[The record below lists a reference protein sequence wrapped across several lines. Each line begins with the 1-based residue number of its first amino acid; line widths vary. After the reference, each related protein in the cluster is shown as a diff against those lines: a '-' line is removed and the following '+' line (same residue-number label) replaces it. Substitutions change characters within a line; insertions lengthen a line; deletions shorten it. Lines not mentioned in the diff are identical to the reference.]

1 MGAKDVLLPRKKE
14 LESTP
19 CTISVG
25 HRHGLLL
32 DRDSYPLNAV
42 SQVSNHQQEAIFAR
56 AEPNPRRT
64 SVRKFNILGSWRSG
78 NEKVREDGRSDTR
91 QSCQEHGSIHQQMR
105 SIPDLE

>member
-32 DRDSYPLNAV
+32 DRDSYP
-42 SQVSNHQQEAIFAR
+42 SN
-56 AEPNPRRT
+56 
-64 SVRKFNILGSWRSG
+64 GSL
-78 NEKVREDGRSDTR
+78 
-91 QSCQEHGSIHQQMR
+91 
-105 SIPDLE
+105 PF